1 MIKLIY
7 CITKKPGMAD
17 EEFFKYWKNVHG
29 PIGARIPG
37 LRRLVQSHRINVSS
51 DVRPADFDGM
61 AELWFD
67 DMAALLEARKSP
79 EWRASGEDEKNFIDE
94 SRVAYF
100 VTVEHEI
107 ISG

>member
-7 CITKKPGMAD
+7 CITKKPGMTD

-37 LRRLVQSHRINVSS
+37 LRRLVQSHCINVSG
-51 DVRPADFDGM
+51 DARPADFDGM

-67 DMAALLEARKSP
+67 DMAALLEARKRP
-79 EWRASGEDEKNFIDE
+79 EWQASGEDEKNFIDE
-94 SRVAYF
+94 RRVAYF
-100 VTVEHEI
+100 VTAEHEI